1 MRRHSVRRL
10 CVLALAGLALTGALS
25 QAQVA
30 APETPASAAKD
41 IVVDGPASSAAP
53 AAPAVPAVPAVAAA
67 SQDMPAN
74 TDLAQARRRSASP
87 ALADLGLHLLR
98 QQARLPGHARSNAVL
113 SPYSVGIA
121 LGMLHAGAVDSTA
134 AEIAGVLEPTSS
146 GARLLSSGLGH
157 LPQAIR
163 SDGSSQW
170 FAPSRLWLGR
180 TTARELS
187 AVYAQRLASDFG
199 ADGVL
204 VDFDR
209 VEAARETIN
218 GWAGEATQQ
227 RITQVLP
234 AASLRSSTRMVL
246 TNAAWFKGRWSAP
259 FPVAGTQVR
268 PFHAEDGT
276 RDVPTMHGVLNARE
290 GVLDNVYVLELGFEG
305 GGFSML
311 LAMPPRG
318 HSLQALE
325 DDLMGADIAAWTG
338 ALKPQ
343 RIALA
348 LPKFEIQG
356 SALPLNDALRAAGMR
371 QAFGDAA
378 DFSGI
383 AQGKGLAVDS
393 IFHSAAIRVDE
404 AGTEASAATAA
415 TLVPKSLSLQPA
427 VQRAFDRP
435 FLFVLLHRPTG
446 TPLFVGRVASPA

>member
-1 MRRHSVRRL
+1 MARQPAVRL
-10 CVLALAGLALTGALS
+10 GVQAFAGLVLTAALA
-25 QAQVA
+25 QAQA
-30 APETPASAAKD
+30 ATSAAPASAAKD
-41 IVVDGPASSAAP
+41 VVVDGPATSAAAATP
-53 AAPAVPAVPAVAAA
+53 AANLGL
-67 SQDMPAN
+67 PAN
-74 TDLAQARRRSASP
+74 TDLAQARRRSAAP

-98 QQARLPGHARSNAVL
+98 QQAWAPGHARSNAVL

-121 LGMLHAGAVDSTA
+121 LGMLHAGAAGSTA
-134 AEIAGVLEPTSS
+134 AEIAGVLEPASA

-157 LPQAIR
+157 LPQAVR

-180 TTARELS
+180 STARELS
-187 AVYAQRLASDFG
+187 AVYAQRLAIDFG
-199 ADGVL
+199 ADGAL

-209 VEAARETIN
+209 AQAARNTIN
-218 GWAGEATQQ
+218 GWASEATQQ
-227 RITQVLP
+227 HITQIFP

-246 TNAAWFKGRWSAP
+246 TTAAWFKGRWSSP

-268 PFHAEDGT
+268 PFHAEDGSRT
-276 RDVPTMHGVLNARE
+276 VPTMHGVVDARE
-290 GVLDNVYVLELGFEG
+290 GLLDNVYVLELGFEG
-305 GGFSML
+305 EGFSML

-325 DDLMGADIAAWTG
+325 DDLMGADIAAWTR

-356 SALPLNDALRAAGMR
+356 SALPLNDALRAAGMH

-378 DFSGI
+378 NFSGI
-383 AQGKGLAVDS
+383 ANGVGLAVDS
-393 IFHSAAIRVDE
+393 VLHSAAIRVDE
-404 AGTEASAATAA
+404 VGTEASAATAA
-415 TLVPKSLSLQPA
+415 SLVPKSLSLQPA

-435 FLFVLLHRPTG
+435 FLFVLVHRATG
-446 TPLFVGRVASPA
+446 APLFVGRVANPA